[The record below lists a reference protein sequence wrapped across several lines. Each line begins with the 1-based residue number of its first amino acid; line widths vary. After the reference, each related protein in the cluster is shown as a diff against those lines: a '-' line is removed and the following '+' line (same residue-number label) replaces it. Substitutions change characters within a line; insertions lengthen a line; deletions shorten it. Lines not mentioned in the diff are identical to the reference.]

1 MIGNAYAFSLEKH
14 SLKVLP
20 WARARKPGA
29 QVESRGRPRVAW
41 WDAPVGNPG
50 WGGESLGLWEG
61 PEGAAPAGCYPVAK
75 PQFPGP
81 GRPATPSRELSPPA
95 RYGGGSRDQDQ
106 HGRRRCWELR
116 CRRRRAA
123 GGNPPASPPSPAG
136 LPRGPECQR
145 LGLGRHRAAA
155 GGVPLEQPR
164 RLCRGPGAAGG
175 AGGPARGR
183 K

>member
-1 MIGNAYAFSLEKH
+1 MKSGVSYTGLEAVMKWALAAIGPADDRECLCLLPGKALIGDAAPDPRAQTRIPGRAQRPMERGVVGCTSGQPRLGRR
-14 SLKVLP
+14 VL
-20 WARARKPGA
+20 RGCGRGR
-29 QVESRGRPRVAW
+29 RGRPQQVF
-41 WDAPVGNPG
+41 
-50 WGGESLGLWEG
+50 
-61 PEGAAPAGCYPVAK
+61 YPVAK

-81 GRPATPSRELSPPA
+81 GLPATPSRELSPPA

-136 LPRGPECQR
+136 LPRGPEHQR

-155 GGVPLEQPR
+155 GGSR
-164 RLCRGPGAAGG
+164 
-175 AGGPARGR
+175 
-183 K
+183 

>member
-1 MIGNAYAFSLEKH
+1 MKWALAAIRPADERECLCLLPGKALIGGAA
-14 SLKVLP
+14 P
-20 WARARKPGA
+20 DPRKPGA
-29 QVESRGRPRVAW
+29 QVEPRGRWSVAW
-41 WDAPVGNPG
+41 WDAPVRSPG
-50 WGGESLGLWEG
+50 WGGEYLGAVG
-61 PEGAAPAGCYPVAK
+61 GAGGAAPAGCYPVAK

-81 GRPATPSRELSPPA
+81 GLPATPSRELSPPA

-136 LPRGPECQR
+136 LPRGPEHQR

-155 GGVPLEQPR
+155 GGSR
-164 RLCRGPGAAGG
+164 
-175 AGGPARGR
+175 
-183 K
+183 

>member
-1 MIGNAYAFSLEKH
+1 M
-14 SLKVLP
+14 
-20 WARARKPGA
+20 
-29 QVESRGRPRVAW
+29 AW

-61 PEGAAPAGCYPVAK
+61 PEGAAPAGYYPVAK

-155 GGVPLEQPR
+155 RGSRWSSPGGYAEGPERPAEQGAR
-164 RLCRGPGAAGG
+164 REGGSRFVYGLFG
-175 AGGPARGR
+175 AGRA
-183 K
+183 